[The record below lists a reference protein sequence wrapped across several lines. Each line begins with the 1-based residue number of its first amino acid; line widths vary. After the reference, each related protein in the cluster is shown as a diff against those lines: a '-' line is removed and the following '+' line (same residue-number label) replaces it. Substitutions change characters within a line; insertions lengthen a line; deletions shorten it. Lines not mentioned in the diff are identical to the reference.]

1 MNTELLFQLY
11 SIHAKSGSEK
21 KMRKF
26 LRKQAMLRGAQSV
39 ETDRYGNVLITKG
52 EADTYPCLAAHMD
65 QVQSF
70 HSRDFEVVQIGDDVI
85 GWSRKSH
92 SQQGLGAD
100 DKNGLF
106 ICLEC
111 LEKYNAIKVA
121 FFSGEEIGCVGSS
134 KVSLDFFK
142 DCRFIIEPDRKGGS
156 DLITSMAVGDVCS
169 KEFIEAIGYK
179 EFGYKEDIGSI
190 TDVGELVERG
200 VGISCLNLSC
210 GYYDAHTDHEM
221 CVLSE
226 LENCLN
232 FVQHIVETCTDVY
245 PHEYDEWGG
254 WYGRYGSYGGYG
266 SYGSLGKSGRSTRV
280 YTPKICEEQ
289 YDSFAEDEDY
299 EMMQQILEAEP
310 DISFGE
316 VANEWGINFYTRRI
330 ETLRDIYDDVKSLRS
345 VETADEAVE
354 VPETEDIPDTPDD
367 EFWGKDDPF
376 DDVVF
381 PPQKVS

>member
-11 SIHAKSGSEK
+11 RIHAKSGSEK

-26 LRKQAMLRGAQSV
+26 LRKQAMLCGAQSI

-52 EADTYPCLAAHMD
+52 EAEKYPCLAAHMD

-70 HSRDFEVVQIGDDVI
+70 HSKDFEVVQIGDDVL

-111 LEKYNAIKVA
+111 LRKYDAIKVA
-121 FFSGEEIGCVGSS
+121 FFSGEEIGCVGSTMVDLS
-134 KVSLDFFK
+134 FFK

-169 KEFIEAIGYK
+169 KEFIDAIGYK
-179 EFGYKEDIGSI
+179 EFGYKEEVGSI

-210 GYYDAHTDHEM
+210 GYYDAHSDHETTR
-221 CVLSE
+221 LTE

-245 PHEYDEWGG
+245 PFEYEDQWGG
-254 WYGRYGSYGGYG
+254 YTYSRYGY
-266 SYGSLGKSGRSTRV
+266 GKSRGYANT
-280 YTPKICEEQ
+280 YTPKIFST
-289 YDSFAEDEDY
+289 YDGFDEDEDY
-299 EMMQQILEAEP
+299 EQMQWLLECDP
-310 DISFGE
+310 TISFQE
-316 VANEWGINFYTRRI
+316 VCSEWGINFHTHDMDMLRI
-330 ETLRDIYDDVKSLRS
+330 IYDDVKALYG
-345 VETADEAVE
+345 T
-354 VPETEDIPDTPDD
+354 DTPDD
-367 EFWGKDDPF
+367 EFWGEDEPT

-381 PPQKVS
+381 PPKKVS

>member
-1 MNTELLFQLY
+1 MNKELLFQLY
-11 SIHAKSGSEK
+11 RIHAKSGSEK

-26 LRKQAMLRGAQSV
+26 LRKQAVLCGAQSV
-39 ETDRYGNVLITKG
+39 ETDRYGNVLIVKG

-70 HSRDFEVVQIGDDVI
+70 HSKDFEVVQIGDDVI

-111 LEKYNAIKVA
+111 LKKYDNIKVA
-121 FFSGEEIGCVGSS
+121 FFSGEEVGCVGSS
-134 KVSLDFFK
+134 KVNLDFFK
-142 DCRFIIEPDRKGGS
+142 DCRFIIEPDRKGFS

-169 KEFIEAIGYK
+169 KEFIDAIGYK
-179 EFGYKEDIGSI
+179 EFGYKEEVGSI

-245 PHEYDEWGG
+245 SYEYDEWGG

-266 SYGSLGKSGRSTRV
+266 CFGKSGRSTRV

-299 EMMQQILEAEP
+299 EQMQMIMEADP
-310 DISFGE
+310 TISFQE
-316 VANEWGINFYTRRI
+316 VCSEWGINFHTHDMDV
-330 ETLRDIYDDVKSLRS
+330 LHFIYDDVKALYG
-345 VETADEAVE
+345 T
-354 VPETEDIPDTPDD
+354 DTPDD
-367 EFWGKDDPF
+367 EFWGEDEDTGG
-376 DDVVF
+376 VVY
-381 PPQKVS
+381 PVQKVS